1 MSDENENTQAE
12 ETQPQAEPK
21 AEETQPIVEE
31 QNVPRETSEEKDY
44 EEPRS

>member
-31 QNVPRETSEEKDY
+31 QNVPRETSEEKCA
-44 EEPRS
+44 

>member
-21 AEETQPIVEE
+21 AEETKKEE
-31 QNVPRETSEEKDY
+31 D
-44 EEPRS
+44 